1 MTRFLVGGIAGRNI
15 VQGGGGTAQSVP
27 GAGAPPSLPPA
38 PAVLYPPYGWVELA
52 LLIEWKQ

>member
-38 PAVLYPPYGWVELA
+38 PAVLYPPYG
-52 LLIEWKQ
+52 